1 MIRFVAI
8 QLALKTTSFILQ
20 SKKKTVKHIR
30 ETSKCMRLIN
40 ESYLL
45 INGIN
50 NVKNTRYSKIIIYLI
65 YRNDN
70 QIIINRVHVQ
80 L

>member
-20 SKKKTVKHIR
+20 SKTKTVKHIR

-40 ESYLL
+40 EFHLL

-50 NVKNTRYSKIIIYLI
+50 TVKNTRDSKIIIYLI
-65 YRNDN
+65 
-70 QIIINRVHVQ
+70 
-80 L
+80 